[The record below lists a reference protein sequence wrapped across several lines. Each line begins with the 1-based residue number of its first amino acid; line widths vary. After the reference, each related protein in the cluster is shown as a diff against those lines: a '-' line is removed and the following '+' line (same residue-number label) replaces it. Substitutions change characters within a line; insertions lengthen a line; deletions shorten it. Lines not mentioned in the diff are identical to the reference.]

1 MKDNTITE
9 LKHYIE
15 QIHLKYPKIL
25 EQEKCQ
31 LAQAILPI
39 LTRHHSSESLNSLN
53 SVFSQRSTQSAM
65 QMTTT
70 LHSTLN
76 TNANP
81 NEMNHFKKRGWLR
94 SSFSRAFG
102 RKNGAKNG
110 SKTIDSNELNKSLEN
125 KKCLSDVEETD
136 SISSQNQSMK
146 NCAHLNESHR
156 FDHLNDYGEFSLPN
170 SPLHNPLVNN
180 Q

>member
-1 MKDNTITE
+1 MKENTITE

-25 EQEKCQ
+25 EQEKGQ
-31 LAQAILPI
+31 LAQSILPI
-39 LTRHHSSESLNSLN
+39 LTRHHSNESLNSLN

-65 QMTTT
+65 QMTST
-70 LHSTLN
+70 LHSSLN
-76 TNANP
+76 T

-102 RKNGAKNG
+102 RKSSAKQNGAKV
-110 SKTIDSNELNKSLEN
+110 IDSNELNKSLEN

-146 NCAHLNESHR
+146 NCAQINESHR

-170 SPLHNPLVNN
+170 SPLHNPLINN

>member
-25 EQEKCQ
+25 EQEKGQ
-31 LAQAILPI
+31 LAQSILPI
-39 LTRHHSSESLNSLN
+39 LTRHHSTESLNSLN

-65 QMTTT
+65 QMTST
-70 LHSTLN
+70 LHSSL
-76 TNANP
+76 NANS

-102 RKNGAKNG
+102 RKSGVKLSGTKA
-110 SKTIDSNELNKSLEN
+110 IDSNELNKSSEN

-146 NCAHLNESHR
+146 NCAQLNESHR

-170 SPLHNPLVNN
+170 SPLHNPLIQNN